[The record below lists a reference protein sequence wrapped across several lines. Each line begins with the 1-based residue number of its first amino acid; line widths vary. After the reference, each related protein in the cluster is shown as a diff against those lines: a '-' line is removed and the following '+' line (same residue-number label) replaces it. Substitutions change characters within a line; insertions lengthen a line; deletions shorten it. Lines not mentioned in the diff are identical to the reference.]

1 MDDCIFCKI
10 SAGEIPATVLYEDD
24 DVIAIE
30 DLNPQAPVHALV
42 MPKAHYDNIVDG
54 VPATT
59 LASMVY
65 AVGEVAAST
74 GLSERGFRVIA
85 NTGSDAGQTVN
96 HLHLHV
102 LGGTSL
108 GEGLIP

>member
-1 MDDCIFCKI
+1 MADCIFCKI
-10 SAGEIPATVLYEDD
+10 AAGEIPATVLYEDD

-42 MPKAHYDNIVDG
+42 MPKAHYANLVDG
-54 VPATT
+54 VPAAT
-59 LASMVY
+59 LAAMVH
-65 AVGEVAAST
+65 AVDEVASSK
-74 GLSERGFRVIA
+74 GLAERGFRVIA
-85 NTGSDAGQTVN
+85 NTGADAGQTVN

-108 GEGLIP
+108 GEGLLP

>member
-59 LASMVY
+59 LASMVH
-65 AVGEVAAST
+65 AVCEVAAST

>member
-59 LASMVY
+59 LVSMVH

>member
-59 LASMVY
+59 LASMVH